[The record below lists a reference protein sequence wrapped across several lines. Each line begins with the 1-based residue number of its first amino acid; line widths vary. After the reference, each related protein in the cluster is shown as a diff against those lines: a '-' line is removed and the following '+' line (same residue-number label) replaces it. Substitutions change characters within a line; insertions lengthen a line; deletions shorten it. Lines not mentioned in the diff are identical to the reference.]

1 MRGDSEHDLIKSS
14 NELSLSFTYTKKRMD
29 SEDDLLDSNG
39 LTKLSKMIMKLS
51 SPSIFSVT
59 CRKEMI

>member
-39 LTKLSKMIMKLS
+39 LTKLSNMIMKLS
-51 SPSIFSVT
+51 SPSIFSVA
-59 CRKEMI
+59 CRKEMM